1 MCAVAPRHLGKGAA
15 ARPRCIPPA
24 HRFAGAPRPKSLRA
38 LWKPDQET
46 ALSWTI
52 ALGFRALDH
61 DRCFGTGF
69 DPAFAKGFGGQ
80 SMGRHRLS
88 PWTPIDPACAAGTAP
103 GVFGPWTATKAGGLG
118 CALVKENGRQ
128 RQ

>member
-69 DPAFAKGFGGQ
+69 DHGETSALPRGPPSILLRQRLRRTKPGLRSRDRAMGFRPLDDDQG
-80 SMGRHRLS
+80 
-88 PWTPIDPACAAGTAP
+88 
-103 GVFGPWTATKAGGLG
+103 GGLG

>member
-1 MCAVAPRHLGKGAA
+1 M
-15 ARPRCIPPA
+15 
-24 HRFAGAPRPKSLRA
+24 AGRPKSLRA

-61 DRCFGTGF
+61 D
-69 DPAFAKGFGGQ
+69 PPSPSAFAKATADKKLRRADA
-80 SMGRHRLS
+80 MGRLRLS
-88 PWTPIDPACAAGTAP
+88 PVDPHRSSFAEDFGGKGPACAAGTAP
-103 GVFGPWTATKAGGLG
+103 GFRPWTTTKAGGLG